1 MTVTPIDATQSPYN
15 VSTSGSASANATGL
29 NSAFVAGASAG
40 VPVALP
46 GGAGASY
53 PMGPITY
60 DVAKTSLIGNG
71 ATLNFTAMTSGA
83 CITLTSTSAN
93 ASIMTADHRSHPME
107 NVILSFPDT
116 AQNVT
121 GVAFTP
127 LTFNSLACMFS
138 VHFVGVS
145 FLGGR
150 RAVEP
155 VGGAVDYVFERCLFS
170 QIGNS
175 MGTAIYFTGGT
186 NAGEKF
192 GFTDCFFVNI
202 GTAID
207 DGGNPNADFFLTNC
221 SIDGLATIANNGGSK
236 MYFTNC
242 HVEPAMDADVLLNV
256 TAGGSSGIWV
266 RGGWW
271 VLPARSTY
279 AIGAVHA
286 GSLGGINFSDVLVS
300 GLTTSYALDEF
311 ITGSGRVTFENCSI
325 DTNSNLLPFADGSNR
340 VPDGHF
346 SSGASVSSW
355 NAIGNVS
362 YYTGLSHS
370 SPGCMR
376 ILGATGT
383 DAAYIATPCKPG
395 QYIAAQAYLL
405 AAGMGSGGY
414 SWRFLINFLD
424 SKGNGLGGS
433 GFSVSG
439 TSNIS
444 SFTKYVVISQN
455 TPAPAG
461 TVSASIIFSL
471 TNDASGNSVLLVDD
485 VYFAVI

>member
-15 VSTSGSASANATGL
+15 VSTSGSASANAAGL
-29 NSAFVAGASAG
+29 NSAFTAAASAG

-46 GGAGASY
+46 GGAGISY
-53 PMGPITY
+53 AMGPITY
-60 DVAKTSLIGNG
+60 DVAKTCLTGNG

-93 ASIMTADHRSHPME
+93 PNIMTADHRSHAME

-116 AQNVT
+116 SQNVT

-127 LTFNSLACMFS
+127 LTFSGSSWMLS
-138 VHFVGVS
+138 VNFVGVS

-150 RAVEP
+150 KAVEP

-186 NAGEKF
+186 NSGEKF

-207 DGGNPNADFFLTNC
+207 DGGNPNADFYLTNC
-221 SIDGLATIANNGGSK
+221 SIDGLATVANNGGSK
-236 MYFTNC
+236 KYFTNC
-242 HVEPAMDADVLLNV
+242 HVEPAMDTGVLLNV

-271 VLPARSTY
+271 VLPARSAH

-286 GSLGGINFSDVLVS
+286 SSLGGINFSDVMFS
-300 GLTTSYALDEF
+300 GLTNSYALDQF
-311 ITGSGRVTFENCSI
+311 VTGSGRVTFENCSV

-346 SSGASVSSW
+346 SSSSAINSW
-355 NAIGNVS
+355 NIIGNVS

-376 ILGATGT
+376 LLGATGYET
-383 DAAYIATPCKPG
+383 AYIAVPCKPG
-395 QYIAAQAYLL
+395 QFIAGQAYLL
-405 AAGMGSGGY
+405 ASGMGSGGY
-414 SWRFLINFLD
+414 SWTFQISYLD
-424 SKGNGLGGS
+424 AIGNVLAGS
-433 GFSVSG
+433 SASSG
-439 TSNIS
+439 SNIA
-444 SFTKYVVISQN
+444 SFTRYDVIPQN
-455 TPAPAG
+455 IPAPAG
-461 TVSASIIFSL
+461 TVSALIKFIL
-471 TNDASGNSVLLVDD
+471 ANNGAGTSVLLVDD
-485 VYFAVI
+485 VYFAAI